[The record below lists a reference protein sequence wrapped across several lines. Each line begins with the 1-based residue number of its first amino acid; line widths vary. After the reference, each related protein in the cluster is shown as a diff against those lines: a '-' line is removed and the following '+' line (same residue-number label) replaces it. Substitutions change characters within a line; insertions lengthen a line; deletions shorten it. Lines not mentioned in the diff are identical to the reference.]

1 MKLGHIIY
9 TVRDLDAAVKEWQ
22 GKGFTVEYGRKE
34 NPINALI
41 YFSEGPYIELMQ
53 GSGMSSF
60 AKGIMKLFGKK
71 KFMERFDYWDACA
84 EGWSCLAIE
93 KEPGGLEQEIA
104 YLTSMG
110 INGTYMKNL
119 SRIDTQGRKLE
130 YKCYFTDDVA
140 MPFLMSYFTIDPK
153 PKNYVHPN
161 GIRRVDRVVYKV
173 SQRYKEALEHLV
185 DDKTLVLEEA
195 DGFEVIRVDFA

>member
-34 NPINALI
+34 KPINALI

-60 AKGIMKLFGKK
+60 AKGIMKLLGKK

-104 YLTSMG
+104 YLTSLG
-110 INGTYMKNL
+110 INGTYMKNI

-195 DGFEVIRVDFA
+195 DGFQVIRVDFA